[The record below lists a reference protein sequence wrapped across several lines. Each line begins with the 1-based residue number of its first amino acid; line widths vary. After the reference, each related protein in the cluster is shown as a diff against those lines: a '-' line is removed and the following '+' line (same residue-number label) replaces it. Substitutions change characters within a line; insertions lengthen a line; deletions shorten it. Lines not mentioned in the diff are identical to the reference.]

1 MGARD
6 QHVIDFYVNHPIS
19 AEHIMARLREERGSL
34 DDVRP
39 EELYPLDEDHYGAL
53 DANEA
58 LAERTGM
65 AAGDRVLDLCAGL
78 CGPARW
84 FARQRG
90 VTVVGLDITPVRVEG
105 AKELNALVGLQ
116 DAVEPV
122 LGDAMDLPFA
132 DASFDAAVS
141 QEAFLHIPDKLRA
154 LREIHRVLRPG
165 KRVSF
170 TDWIMPRPLP
180 QAEQDRMWA
189 GFGAQALQSI
199 PGYEALLR
207 KAGFAVVSAED
218 TTESWGEILAKRLEM
233 YRRLNAEAEAAGHP
247 SEKQGF
253 IEDYTAFVTDVQ
265 THRLGGARLTAE
277 KPG

>member
-1 MGARD
+1 MTARD

-19 AEHIMARLREERGSL
+19 AEHIMARLKEARGNL
-34 DDVRP
+34 KDVTP

-58 LAERTGM
+58 LADRTRM
-65 AAGDRVLDLCAGL
+65 APGDRVLDLCAGL

-105 AKELNALVGLQ
+105 AKQLNALVGLQ
-116 DAVEPV
+116 DVVEPV
-122 LGDAMDLPFA
+122 LGDAMDLPFP

-165 KRVSF
+165 ARLSF
-170 TDWIMPRPLP
+170 TDWIMQKPLP

-207 KAGFAVVSAED
+207 DAGFEVISGED
-218 TTESWGEILAKRLEM
+218 TTDDWGEILAKRLEM
-233 YRRLNAEAEAAGHP
+233 YRKLNAEAEAAGHP
-247 SEKQGF
+247 AEKGGF
-253 IEDYTAFVTDVQ
+253 IDDYAAFVGDVQ
-265 THRLGGARLTAE
+265 ARKLGGARLTAQ